1 MSLQDGKI
9 ILKNDFIMG
18 LHWNLLYYKIIII
31 RFSVCYKFIVVAGGR
46 ILPET
51 C

>member
-9 ILKNDFIMG
+9 IPKNDFIMG
-18 LHWNLLYYKIIII
+18 LHGNLLYYKIINI
-31 RFSVCYKFIVVAGGR
+31 RFS
-46 ILPET
+46 T